1 MENNQIVKSSGEL
14 ITRMSDILSVTN
26 RLIARADERRNIVQ
40 LDDHQL
46 FCKGLNGCILSK
58 KPKWAITSF
67 QHPDP
72 TLAHILQSLE
82 LQEQI
87 DLIITDINHPGLNGY
102 EFAKKVRLGEAKYGS
117 RIPIVVVSMVAS
129 YEVAM
134 KGLEE
139 HLFDACLPKN
149 QSCDSIMHTIERI
162 LWQVGLVS
170 NSGGYRQ

>member
-1 MENNQIVKSSGEL
+1 MA
-14 ITRMSDILSVTN
+14 DILSVTN
-26 RLIARADERRNIVQ
+26 RLIARADERRSIVQ

-67 QHPDP
+67 HHPDP

-102 EFAKKVRLGEAKYGS
+102 EFAKKVRLEEVKYGS
-117 RIPIVVVSMVAS
+117 RIPILVVSIVAS
-129 YEVAM
+129 YDIA
-134 KGLEE
+134 KQGLEE
-139 HLFDACLPKN
+139 RLFDACLPKN
-149 QSCDSIMHTIERI
+149 ASCNSIVQTIEKM
-162 LWQVGLVS
+162 LWQL
-170 NSGGYRQ
+170 